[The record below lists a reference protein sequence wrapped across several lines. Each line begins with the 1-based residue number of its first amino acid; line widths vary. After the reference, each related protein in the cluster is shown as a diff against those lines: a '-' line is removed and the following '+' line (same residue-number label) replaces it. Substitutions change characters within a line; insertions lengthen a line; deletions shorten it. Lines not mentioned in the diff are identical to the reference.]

1 MKDQIMMLLEEWK
14 ERQPPELAK
23 PDKKMDM
30 EKRPLATATRG
41 FLLPYPGCPAKS
53 QDFVGRGGATE

>member
-1 MKDQIMMLLEEWK
+1 MTDGEAVHFRQMKDQIMTLLEDWK

-30 EKRPLATATRG
+30 EK
-41 FLLPYPGCPAKS
+41 
-53 QDFVGRGGATE
+53 

>member
-1 MKDQIMMLLEEWK
+1 MTTIFQIENHQIFYKPKFFGKEATPRQMKDQIMTLLEDWK

-30 EKRPLATATRG
+30 EK
-41 FLLPYPGCPAKS
+41 
-53 QDFVGRGGATE
+53 